1 MKVDVALKG
10 NYAVS
15 EIVGGMILVL
25 IAVITFSVIYIY
37 LFPPGPDYDINVKIE
52 GSVSDDGLIMLK
64 HVGGNPLESYRVTIY
79 HPNGTYIGTKI
90 ITDDC
95 WKIGEFRYPLE
106 NITDIKLIDESIT
119 LRIGVYSFNKDGTE
133 QEIFSWE
140 PCGRASGAS
149 SNCPILI
156 SSLKTNTVDEDL
168 ICYSYPITPDV
179 NATTY
184 IYNWKVNNN
193 PLAELIMPFDTNS
206 NTTTRDYSGNG
217 LDGLVRDCEWT
228 ENGVVGGAYHFGGS
242 KEHIVIES
250 DLPPCFNDFANN
262 DFTVSIWVNSS
273 FMSQDNKI
281 ILEGRKD
288 TKNFVRLYQENDGFN
303 FGVCINDS
311 KVSVRTENVQSN
323 IWYHIAGVWDASEQ
337 YLAVYLNGV
346 ISTERGDNSFSCGAH
361 DGLSIG
367 HGNSGSGGYWY
378 GYLDE
383 VEIYNR
389 VLSSYQIYQIYL
401 SQKDGQYDRRVFVS
415 EETALGEIWQCI
427 VTPNDSSQD
436 GTPVESN
443 TLQIVNYPGG
453 D

>member
-1 MKVDVALKG
+1 
-10 NYAVS
+10 
-15 EIVGGMILVL
+15 
-25 IAVITFSVIYIY
+25 
-37 LFPPGPDYDINVKIE
+37 
-52 GSVSDDGLIMLK
+52 
-64 HVGGNPLESYRVTIY
+64 
-79 HPNGTYIGTKI
+79 
-90 ITDDC
+90 
-95 WKIGEFRYPLE
+95 
-106 NITDIKLIDESIT
+106 
-119 LRIGVYSFNKDGTE
+119 
-133 QEIFSWE
+133 
-140 PCGRASGAS
+140 
-149 SNCPILI
+149 
-156 SSLKTNTVDEDL
+156 
-168 ICYSYPITPDV
+168 
-179 NATTY
+179 
-184 IYNWKVNNN
+184 
-193 PLAELIMPFDTNS
+193 
-206 NTTTRDYSGNG
+206 
-217 LDGLVRDCEWT
+217 
-228 ENGVVGGAYHFGGS
+228 
-242 KEHIVIES
+242 
-250 DLPPCFNDFANN
+250 
-262 DFTVSIWVNSS
+262 
-273 FMSQDNKI
+273 MSQDNKI